1 MTEHTLPKIAIIMA
15 KAGGG
20 HVTAARSLAE
30 TLEGKAQVIFI
41 NLLDEHAPFPLNHL
55 SASYGPWVNY
65 SPWTYRKVYELFST
79 PRSVDMIQRAA
90 YPFVRNRVAAVLK
103 TVAADLVISV
113 HSVQVTIPLRIMREI
128 SPQTPFVTV
137 VTDPVTPPIAWFAS
151 DADLCVVATEPAR
164 QVALACGVPADRVQ
178 VIGLPVRRAF
188 STVRGQPKAALRAQL
203 GLDPSLRTVLLTGGG
218 AGIGKL
224 LPPARAIAGRLAA
237 SGAPAQMAIIAGN
250 NRELLKRLRAQHW
263 PIPVKPLGYVENM
276 AEWMAASDLLVAKA
290 GPGTL
295 AEAAC
300 VGLPVLITE
309 FIPGQEAGNVSW
321 VVDHQAGVFAPKP
334 AEVAPLVDEL
344 LQPGNPQL
352 DFMAGQARSI
362 ARCDA
367 AEQIAQAA
375 LALYHRTAKV

>member
-15 KAGGG
+15 HAGGG

-30 TLEGKAQVIFI
+30 ALEGKAQVVFL

-55 SASYGPWVNY
+55 SAAYGPWVNY
-65 SPWTYRKVYELFST
+65 APWTYQKIYELFSA
-79 PRSVDMIQRAA
+79 PWSVEMIQRAA
-90 YPFVRNRVAAVLK
+90 YPFVRNQVAAVLK
-103 TVAADLVISV
+103 AVAADLVISV
-113 HSVQVTIPLRIMREI
+113 HSVQVTIPLRALREI

-164 QVALACGVPADRVQ
+164 KVALACGLPADRVQ

-188 STVRGQPKAALRAQL
+188 LTVCGQPKAALRAQL
-203 GLDPSLRTVLLTGGG
+203 GLDPALRTVLLTGGG

-224 LPPARAIAGRLAA
+224 LAPARAIAGRLAA
-237 SGAPAQMAIIAGN
+237 SRTPAQMAIIAGN
-250 NRELLKRLRAQHW
+250 NRELLKRLRAQQW
-263 PIPVKPLGYVENM
+263 PLPVMLLGYVENM
-276 AEWMAASDLLVAKA
+276 AEWMAASDLLITKA

-321 VVDHQAGVFAPKP
+321 VVDHQAGVYAPKP
-334 AEVAPLVDEL
+334 EQVAPLVDEL
-344 LQPGNPQL
+344 LRPGNPQL
-352 DFMAGQARSI
+352 ELMAGQALNI

-367 AEQIAQAA
+367 SEKIAQAA
-375 LALYHRTAKV
+375 LALYHRTAEV